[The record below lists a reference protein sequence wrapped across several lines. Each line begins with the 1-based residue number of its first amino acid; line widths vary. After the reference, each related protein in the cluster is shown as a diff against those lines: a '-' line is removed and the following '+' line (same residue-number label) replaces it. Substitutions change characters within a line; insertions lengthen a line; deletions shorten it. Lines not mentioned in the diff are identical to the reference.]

1 MMIRLKFLLFLNKI
15 FSSYILTYLLI
26 KTIIIECVLKSNIYN
41 NKFIH
46 ITLFFFFIFFLLV
59 DDGAILDI
67 ILERFSYPPSNG
79 YDKLMLEQSIL

>member
-1 MMIRLKFLLFLNKI
+1 MIRLKFLLFLNKI

-46 ITLFFFFIFFLLV
+46 INLLFFFFFLV